1 MTFCANPVGTQAI
14 HACNCTFND
23 HLRVDEIVNKLFAL
37 YDPDLVTRR
46 CQDHPPPA
54 AAKHSRHAYSGG
66 THNDPPARKRQSR
79 STSRTRADGLPLYG
93 IVPPMKQG
101 GISSV
106 WHAERWLLCSATIW
120 VRGWRQS
127 G

>member
-66 THNDPPARKRQSR
+66 THNDPLLENANRGAH
-79 STSRTRADGLPLYG
+79 RAPGPTVCHFMG
-93 IVPPMKQG
+93 
-101 GISSV
+101 
-106 WHAERWLLCSATIW
+106 
-120 VRGWRQS
+120 
-127 G
+127 